1 MVGGL
6 TTDLDLLK
14 QTLIPSIL
22 IAITGILL
30 PIALSFLLIPIFEPS
45 IVVSKLTAFSAGAA
59 LSSTS
64 LGTTFAILSAVK
76 LTSTKVGTVLVTAA
90 MIDDVVGL
98 VMVRVISSLS
108 VTAIDASTIIRPVGV
123 SIAFLVVVSIASK
136 VARVILDRG
145 TFKWCEVGIDGIG
158 FVIIGVA
165 ILGISAA
172 AGYAGTSI
180 LFSAY
185 LAGVSASYL
194 ERGNALHCYRKYA
207 VSLDCINRRYYAP
220 VANGLL
226 VPFFFVSSFVV
237 VY

>member
-14 QTLIPSIL
+14 QTFVPSIL

-30 PIALSFLLIPIFEPS
+30 PIGLSFLLIPLFAPS
-45 IVVSKLTAFSAGAA
+45 IIVSKLTAFSAGAA

-90 MIDDVVGL
+90 MIDDVVGI
-98 VMVRVISSLS
+98 VMVKVISSLS
-108 VTAIDASTIIRPVGV
+108 GTTIDVPTILRPIGV
-123 SIAFLVVVSIASK
+123 SIAFLVATLIASK
-136 VARVILDRG
+136 VARFMLDRG
-145 TFKWCEVGIDGIG
+145 LFGWYKVNVDGIG
-158 FVIIGVA
+158 FVVTGVV
-165 ILGISAA
+165 ILAMAAA

-185 LAGVSASYL
+185 LAGVAASYL
-194 ERGNALHCYRKYA
+194 ARENALKY
-207 VSLDCINRRYYAP
+207 YEKYK
-220 VANGLL
+220 LL
-226 VPFFFVSSFVV
+226 TSF
-237 VY
+237 